1 LKNDYNPQ
9 AAAGKRDSRDVDV
22 GVSRK
27 IKSFVAAQTYFSTV
41 SNLIPPVGRDLP
53 SVFHL
58 TSRQAV
64 HLSS

>member
-41 SNLIPPVGRDLP
+41 SNLIPPVGRDLLD
-53 SVFHL
+53 SE
-58 TSRQAV
+58 T
-64 HLSS
+64 